1 MFDLFNNPAIDP
13 TNLIPFP
20 AKIRPRAAPLP
31 KMHPLTFAVIELSQA
46 ARYEWA
52 INNLLEEPVDDPV
65 EAEDTAKANI
75 YMHGVILIDALVRP
89 ALAEYPRLAEMFPI
103 TLEIAAIK
111 RADLEARLPH
121 PRRYL

>member
-52 INNLLEEPVDDPV
+52 INNLLEEPVEDPE
-65 EAEDTAKANI
+65 EAEAIAKANI
-75 YMHGVILIDALVRP
+75 SMHGVILIDALVRP

-103 TLEIAAIK
+103 TLEIAAIE